1 VPLNWIES
9 VNYAAIAMLII
20 NLLIGLGIFL
30 FGMMQLERSIETLS
44 GRLVKVWLERSTKN
58 SLSSLFAGTTITAI
72 VQSSSMVSLVV
83 LAFASA
89 GIIPLFNAIG
99 VLLGANLGTTFT
111 GWVVATLGFK
121 LNLTAAALPAIGVG
135 SLIQVFG
142 DKQAKVKAGGAMLF
156 GLGLL
161 LFGLSL
167 MKDAVGNLP
176 QQIELE
182 TLRDMGPISY
192 LLMGIVLTAII
203 QSSSASMMIALTAL
217 HSGIIDL
224 PAAAALVIGADLG
237 TTSTTILGSL
247 NGSAIK
253 RQLALAH
260 LLFNVFVDLLAFL
273 LLLPALPWLLQW
285 LDMSDPLYSLVLFHS
300 AFNVV
305 GLCIFFPILHPY
317 ARWIGKR
324 FVSITHAIAL
334 SDVPTTVP
342 EAAIKACQQH
352 THALLFAA
360 ISLNLRNLKLNIP
373 SHSLSLAGQEL
384 LKTNHEYSQSFERR
398 YETLKQHEG
407 ELLHYASQLQQQPLE
422 DSQSTTIN
430 TLLNCTRYAVYSVK
444 TLKDIRTN
452 LIELRHALEP
462 TLHELSQDYQ
472 ADLQPFYQQLLTI
485 LSEQHD
491 EHYLKEQLLLLSRH
505 NEQLNQQLNTK
516 IRNHDR
522 LKDIESEQLST
533 LLNINREIW
542 HSGANLIEA
551 LRCWYR
557 L

>member
-1 VPLNWIES
+1 
-9 VNYAAIAMLII
+9 MLII

-30 FGMMQLERSIETLS
+30 FGMMVLERSIETLS
-44 GRLVKVWLERSTKN
+44 GRWVKVWLERSTNN
-58 SLSSLFAGTTITAI
+58 SLSSIFAGTTITAI

-111 GWVVATLGFK
+111 GWIVATLGFK
-121 LNLTAAALPAIGVG
+121 LNLTAAALPAIGLG

-142 DKQAKVKAGGAMLF
+142 DKRTKIKAAGAMLF

-161 LFGLSL
+161 LLGLSL

-182 TLRDMGPISY
+182 TLTNMGPFSF
-192 LLMGIVLTAII
+192 LLLGIVLTAII

-217 HSGIIDL
+217 HTGIIDL

-260 LLFNVFVDLLAFL
+260 LLFNLFVDMLAFL

-285 LDMSDPLYSLVLFHS
+285 FDMSDPLYSLVLFHS
-300 AFNVV
+300 TFNLF
-305 GLCIFFPILHPY
+305 GLCIFVPILHPY
-317 ARWIGKR
+317 TKWIGQR
-324 FVSITHAIAL
+324 FVSDKHSSAL
-334 SDVPTTVP
+334 IDVPTAVP
-342 EAAIKACQQH
+342 EVAIQACQQH

-360 ISLNLRNLKLNIP
+360 VNLNLRNLKLNIP
-373 SHSLSLAGQEL
+373 PQSLSVTEQEL
-384 LKTNHEYSQSFERR
+384 SKTNHEYSQSFERR
-398 YETLKQHEG
+398 YETLKQREG
-407 ELLHYASQLQQQPLE
+407 ELLQYASLLQQQPLNN
-422 DSQSTTIN
+422 DQSSTIN
-430 TLLNCTRYAVYSVK
+430 ALLSCTRYAVYSVK
-444 TLKDIRTN
+444 TLKDIRAN
-452 LIELRHALEP
+452 LMELRHALEP
-462 TLHELSQDYQ
+462 TLQDFSLEYQ
-472 ADLQPFYQQLLTI
+472 TDLRPFYEQLLT
-485 LSEQHD
+485 LLTQSHD
-491 EHYLKEQLLLLSRH
+491 ENYLKEQLLLLNRQ
-505 NEQLNQQLNTK
+505 NEQLNQQLDIK
-516 IRNHDR
+516 IRNHGG
-522 LKDIESEQLST
+522 LKNIESEQLST

-542 HSGANLIEA
+542 HSGSNLIQA
-551 LRCWYR
+551 LTCWYG